1 MTNRRHV
8 VALSTVLIGAMAGAA
23 LADPVADFYKGRQ
36 LALSVGSA
44 AGSGF
49 TLYARLISRH
59 YTRHIPGGPNIIIE
73 NRPGASGLRH
83 MEYLAAV
90 APKDGSAI
98 GLVNPAVT
106 TAPMLRPGTAKHGT
120 DKLAW
125 IGNAN
130 SEVSTCLF
138 WPHSGVN
145 SVADLKKREY
155 VMGSSGGTGSS
166 YYGTRA
172 MKDILGFPWRMV
184 AGYQGSSDVMLAGAR
199 GEIDGTCILL
209 IGALKAQ
216 YWQNYQRG
224 EFKVIL
230 QMPPGHHPDLKGV
243 ANTMD
248 LAANAEQRQVLNFI
262 YGSWAYGRPF
272 AAPAEIPADRLAA
285 LRKGLKSTLE
295 DKAFLAEARKVGVSV
310 DYMSPEELAKRV
322 AEIQATPPEVVAKVR
337 ALAPSGKKK
346 KKTAQ

>member
-1 MTNRRHV
+1 MIRSLILLAGV
-8 VALSTVLIGAMAGAA
+8 LAVSGASTAR
-23 LADPVADFYKGRQ
+23 ADAVADFYKGKQ
-36 LALSVGSA
+36 VILSVGSA

-49 TLYARLISRH
+49 TVYARLLSRH
-59 YTRHIPGGPNIIIE
+59 FANHLPGKPNIVIE

-83 MEYLAAV
+83 MEYMVTV
-90 APKDGSAI
+90 APRDGSAI
-98 GLVNPAVT
+98 GLLNPAVT
-106 TAPMLRPGTAKHGT
+106 TAHMLRPKSAKHTT

-138 WPHSGVN
+138 WPHSGVK
-145 SVADLKKREY
+145 SVGDLKKREY
-155 VMGSSGGTGSS
+155 VLGSSGGTGSS

-172 MKDILGFPWRMV
+172 MNTILGFPWRMV
-184 AGYQGSSDVMLAGAR
+184 SGYQGSSDVMLAGAR

-209 IGALKAQ
+209 SGALKAQ

-230 QMPPGHHPDLKGV
+230 QMPPGNHPDLPGV

-248 LAANAEQRQVLNFI
+248 VAANDEQRQVLNFI

-272 AAPAEIPADRLAA
+272 AAPAGIPADRLTA
-285 LRKGLKSTLE
+285 LRKTLKVTLE
-295 DKAFLAEARKVGVSV
+295 DKAFLAEAARIGVSV
-310 DYMSPEELAKRV
+310 NYMSPEELARRV
-322 AEIQATPPEVVAKVR
+322 AEIQATPASVVAKVR
-337 ALAPSGKKK
+337 ALIPSKKK
-346 KKTAQ
+346 KQQ